1 MRLTNYFNLMRAIYL
16 IATFLFACSFH
27 AQNLDHFVI
36 GTDGGYAENNQ
47 FSLSYT
53 IGEIV
58 TELGKDTINNIDLT
72 QGFQQAYI
80 SIVSTENHI
89 ADIDISVF
97 PNPAVTFLNV
107 NISDLSK
114 VQNYAMYDMSGKLLL
129 QQEIISNQF
138 EISFSNFS
146 SGNYLLIFKNDQ
158 QKLKTLKVQKSH

>member
-1 MRLTNYFNLMRAIYL
+1 MRT
-16 IATFLFACSFH
+16 TFLIVNVLFTFSFYS
-27 AQNLDHFVI
+27 QNLDHFVI
-36 GTDGGYAENNQ
+36 GTDGGYAGNNQ

-58 TELGKDTINNIDLT
+58 TELGNDPVNNIDLT

-97 PNPAVTFLNV
+97 PNPAVNYLNV

-114 VQNYAMYDMSGKLLL
+114 VKTYAMYDMSGKLLL

>member
-1 MRLTNYFNLMRAIYL
+1 MRTILL
-16 IATFLFACSFH
+16 IATFLFVYSFH

-36 GTDGGYAENNQ
+36 GTDGGYAGNNQ

-58 TELGKDTINNIDLT
+58 TELGNDPVNNIDLT

-89 ADIDISVF
+89 AEIDISVF
-97 PNPAVTFLNV
+97 PNPAVNYLNV

-114 VQNYAMYDMSGKLLL
+114 VKTYALFDMSGKLLR
-129 QQEIISNQF
+129 QQEIISDQF
-138 EISFSNFS
+138 EISFSNLSF
-146 SGNYLLIFKNDQ
+146 GNYLLIFKNDQ

>member
-1 MRLTNYFNLMRAIYL
+1 MRTIFL
-16 IATFLFACSFH
+16 IANILFAFSFYS
-27 AQNLDHFVI
+27 QNLDHFVI
-36 GTDGGYAENNQ
+36 GTDGGYAGNNQ

-58 TELGKDTINNIDLT
+58 TELGNDTVNNIDLT

-97 PNPAVTFLNV
+97 PTPAVNYLNV

-114 VQNYAMYDMSGKLLL
+114 VKTYAMYDMSGKLLL

>member
-1 MRLTNYFNLMRAIYL
+1 MRAIYL
-16 IATFLFACSFH
+16 IITFLFAYSFH

-36 GTDGGYAENNQ
+36 GTDGGYAGNNQ

-58 TELGKDTINNIDLT
+58 TELGSDSVNNIDLT

-89 ADIDISVF
+89 AEIDISVF
-97 PNPAVTFLNV
+97 PNPAVNYLNV

-114 VQNYAMYDMSGKLLL
+114 VKTYSMYDMFGKLLL

-138 EISFSNFS
+138 EISFSNLS
-146 SGNYLLIFKNDQ
+146 SGNYLLIFKNDL

>member
-1 MRLTNYFNLMRAIYL
+1 MRTIFL
-16 IATFLFACSFH
+16 IANILFAFSFYS
-27 AQNLDHFVI
+27 QNLDHFVI
-36 GTDGGYAENNQ
+36 GTDGGYAGNNQ

-58 TELGKDTINNIDLT
+58 TELGNDPVNNIDLT

-97 PNPAVTFLNV
+97 PNPAVNYLNV

-114 VQNYAMYDMSGKLLL
+114 VKSYAMYDMSGKLLL

-138 EISFSNFS
+138 EIGFSNFS

>member
-1 MRLTNYFNLMRAIYL
+1 MRIIFLITNILLAF
-16 IATFLFACSFH
+16 SFYS
-27 AQNLDHFVI
+27 QNLDHFVI
-36 GTDGGYAENNQ
+36 GTDGGYAGNNQ

-58 TELGKDTINNIDLT
+58 TELGNDNVNNIDLT

-97 PNPAVTFLNV
+97 PNPAVNYLNV

-114 VQNYAMYDMSGKLLL
+114 VKTYAMYDMSGKLLL

-138 EISFSNFS
+138 EIGFSNFS

>member
-1 MRLTNYFNLMRAIYL
+1 MRTIFL
-16 IATFLFACSFH
+16 IANILFAFSFYS
-27 AQNLDHFVI
+27 QNLDHFVI
-36 GTDGGYAENNQ
+36 GTDGGYAGNNQ

-58 TELGKDTINNIDLT
+58 TELGNDPVNNIDLT

-97 PNPAVTFLNV
+97 PNPAVNYLNV

-114 VQNYAMYDMSGKLLL
+114 VKSYAMYDMSGKLLL

-138 EISFSNFS
+138 EVSFSNFS

>member
-1 MRLTNYFNLMRAIYL
+1 MRHFALLAFLSIASIYY
-16 IATFLFACSFH
+16 T
-27 AQNLDHFVI
+27 QDLDHFVI
-36 GTDGGYAENNQ
+36 GTDGGFAGNNQ
-47 FSLSYT
+47 FSISYT

>member
-1 MRLTNYFNLMRAIYL
+1 MRTIFL
-16 IATFLFACSFH
+16 IVNILFAFSFH
-27 AQNLDHFVI
+27 SQNLDHFVI
-36 GTDGGYAENNQ
+36 ATDGGHAGNNQ

-58 TELGKDTINNIDLT
+58 TELGNDPVNSIDLT

-97 PNPAVTFLNV
+97 PNPAVNYLNV

-114 VQNYAMYDMSGKLLL
+114 VKTYALFDMSGKLLL

-138 EISFSNFS
+138 EVSFSNFS

>member
-1 MRLTNYFNLMRAIYL
+1 MRTIFL
-16 IATFLFACSFH
+16 IVNILFTFSLYS
-27 AQNLDHFVI
+27 QNLDHFVI
-36 GTDGGYAENNQ
+36 GTDGGYAGNNQ

-58 TELGKDTINNIDLT
+58 TELGNDTVNNIDLT

-97 PNPAVTFLNV
+97 PNPAVNYLNV

-114 VQNYAMYDMSGKLLL
+114 VKTYAMYDMSGKLLL
-129 QQEIISNQF
+129 QKEIISNQF
-138 EISFSNFS
+138 EISFSNLS
-146 SGNYLLIFKNDQ
+146 SGNYLLIFQNEQ

>member
-1 MRLTNYFNLMRAIYL
+1 MRTVFL
-16 IATFLFACSFH
+16 IANILFAFSLYS
-27 AQNLDHFVI
+27 QNLDHFVI
-36 GTDGGYAENNQ
+36 GTDGGFAGNNQ

-58 TELGKDTINNIDLT
+58 TELGNDPVNNIDLT

-97 PNPAVTFLNV
+97 PNPAVNYLNV

-114 VQNYAMYDMSGKLLL
+114 VKTYAMYDMSGKLLL

>member
-1 MRLTNYFNLMRAIYL
+1 MRTLLL
-16 IATFLFACSFH
+16 IANILFVFSLYS
-27 AQNLDHFVI
+27 QNLDHFVI
-36 GTDGGYAENNQ
+36 GTDGGYAGNNQ

-58 TELGKDTINNIDLT
+58 TELGNDPVNNIDLT
-72 QGFQQAYI
+72 QGFQQSYI

-89 ADIDISVF
+89 ADIDIAVF
-97 PNPAVTFLNV
+97 PNPAVNYLNV

-114 VQNYAMYDMSGKLLL
+114 VKTYAMYDMSGKLLL

-138 EISFSNFS
+138 EIGFSNFS

>member
-1 MRLTNYFNLMRAIYL
+1 MRTIFL
-16 IATFLFACSFH
+16 IANILFAFSFYS
-27 AQNLDHFVI
+27 QNLDHFVI
-36 GTDGGYAENNQ
+36 GTNGGFAGNNQ

-58 TELGKDTINNIDLT
+58 TELGNDPVNNIDLT

-97 PNPAVTFLNV
+97 PNPAVNYLNV

-114 VQNYAMYDMSGKLLL
+114 VKTYALFDMSGKLLL
-129 QQEIISNQF
+129 QQEVISNQF

>member
-1 MRLTNYFNLMRAIYL
+1 MRTIFI
-16 IATFLFACSFH
+16 IANILFAFSFYS
-27 AQNLDHFVI
+27 QNLDHFVI
-36 GTDGGYAENNQ
+36 GTDGGFAGNNQ

-58 TELGKDTINNIDLT
+58 TELGNDPVNNIDLT

-97 PNPAVTFLNV
+97 PNPAVNYLNV

-114 VQNYAMYDMSGKLLL
+114 VKSYAMYDMSGKLLL

-138 EISFSNFS
+138 EVSFSNFS

>member
-1 MRLTNYFNLMRAIYL
+1 MRTIFL
-16 IATFLFACSFH
+16 IANILFAFSFYS
-27 AQNLDHFVI
+27 QNLDHFVI
-36 GTDGGYAENNQ
+36 GTDGGYTGNNQ

-58 TELGKDTINNIDLT
+58 TELGNDPVNNIDLT

-97 PNPAVTFLNV
+97 PNPAVNYLNV

-114 VQNYAMYDMSGKLLL
+114 VKTYALFDMSGKLLL
-129 QQEIISNQF
+129 QQEVISNQF

>member
-1 MRLTNYFNLMRAIYL
+1 MRTILL
-16 IATFLFACSFH
+16 IANILFAFPFYS
-27 AQNLDHFVI
+27 QNLDHFII
-36 GTDGGYAENNQ
+36 GTDGGYAGNNQ

-58 TELGKDTINNIDLT
+58 TELGNDPVNNIDLT

-80 SIVSTENHI
+80 SIVSTENHL

-97 PNPAVTFLNV
+97 PNPAVNYLNV

-114 VQNYAMYDMSGKLLL
+114 VKSYAMYDMSGKLLL

>member
-1 MRLTNYFNLMRAIYL
+1 MRTIFLITNI
-16 IATFLFACSFH
+16 LFVFSFYS
-27 AQNLDHFVI
+27 QNLDHFVI
-36 GTDGGYAENNQ
+36 GTDGGYAGNNQ

-58 TELGKDTINNIDLT
+58 TELGNDPVNNIDLT

-89 ADIDISVF
+89 ADIEISVF
-97 PNPAVTFLNV
+97 PNPAVNYLNV

-114 VQNYAMYDMSGKLLL
+114 VKSYAMYDMSGKLLL

-138 EISFSNFS
+138 EVSFSNFS

>member
-1 MRLTNYFNLMRAIYL
+1 MRTIFL
-16 IATFLFACSFH
+16 IANILFAFSFYSQH
-27 AQNLDHFVI
+27 LDHFVI
-36 GTDGGYAENNQ
+36 GTDGGYAGNNQ

-58 TELGKDTINNIDLT
+58 TELGNDNVNNIDLT

-97 PNPAVTFLNV
+97 PNPAVNYLNV

-114 VQNYAMYDMSGKLLL
+114 VKTYAMYDMSGKLLL

-138 EISFSNFS
+138 EIGFSNFS

>member
-1 MRLTNYFNLMRAIYL
+1 MRT
-16 IATFLFACSFH
+16 TFLIVNVLFTFSFYS
-27 AQNLDHFVI
+27 QNLDHFVI
-36 GTDGGYAENNQ
+36 GTDGGYAGNNQ

-58 TELGKDTINNIDLT
+58 TELGNDTVNNIDLT

-89 ADIDISVF
+89 TDIDIAVF
-97 PNPAVTFLNV
+97 PNPAVNYLNV

-114 VQNYAMYDMSGKLLL
+114 VKTYAMYDMSGKMLLK
-129 QQEIISNQF
+129 QEIISNQF
-138 EISFSNFS
+138 EISFSNLS

>member
-1 MRLTNYFNLMRAIYL
+1 MRTIFL
-16 IATFLFACSFH
+16 IANILFAFSFYS
-27 AQNLDHFVI
+27 QNLDHFVI
-36 GTDGGYAENNQ
+36 GTNGGFAGNNQ

-58 TELGKDTINNIDLT
+58 TELGNDPVNNIDLT
-72 QGFQQAYI
+72 QGFQQSYI

-97 PNPAVTFLNV
+97 PNPAVNYLNV

-114 VQNYAMYDMSGKLLL
+114 VKSYAMYDMSGKLLL
-129 QQEIISNQF
+129 QHEIISNQF
-138 EISFSNFS
+138 EVSFSNFS